1 MSGLLS
7 QMRRTLIFLFL
18 FLISGTLNFAEGSEL
33 NDQYGDSTLVL
44 YNQNVADSRKL
55 AAYYSK
61 VRNIPF
67 ANLVGFKCPTTEII
81 SRSDYDTL
89 IMNPLRE
96 LFEVNDWWE
105 IVEDSESSNIK
116 NSKIKFVAIM
126 YGMPLKIKSDPE
138 RKKIGASQRL
148 RVTAIMMPQ
157 VGSLRSPV

>member
-7 QMRRTLIFLFL
+7 QMRRTFIFLFL

-105 IVEDSESSNIK
+105 IVEDSESSNI
-116 NSKIKFVAIM
+116 
-126 YGMPLKIKSDPE
+126 
-138 RKKIGASQRL
+138 
-148 RVTAIMMPQ
+148 
-157 VGSLRSPV
+157 